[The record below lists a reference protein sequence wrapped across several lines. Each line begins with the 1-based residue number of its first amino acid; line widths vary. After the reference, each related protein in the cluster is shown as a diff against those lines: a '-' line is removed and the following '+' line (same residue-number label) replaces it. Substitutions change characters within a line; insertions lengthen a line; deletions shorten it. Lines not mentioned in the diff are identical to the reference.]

1 MTPCDLTNHLKFHQ
15 FSSKKNK
22 RGLFIWP
29 QIAIHRTIPKP
40 VIYDQGLNKLPE
52 KYSFTYISPPKDK
65 RQYWILEVL
74 FGTIPSGKL
83 SRTESFCDMN

>member
-52 KYSFTYISPPKDK
+52 N
-65 RQYWILEVL
+65 
-74 FGTIPSGKL
+74 IPSPIFLPLKIKGN
-83 SRTESFCDMN
+83 TGF